1 MALRKDPEA
10 APRPDERPAPQ
21 GRHSRPKPFGGRL
34 RLPTLR
40 FSGAAMAMSTVVGLS
55 IATTWLLN
63 EQQAVGRRAGF
74 ATVGATPPPAPGTD
88 GDSRA
93 HSDAGHSPAAGA
105 EPSVRAIGPGTGTP
119 GSRNAE
125 RTTPP
130 PLAGQAPTPAP
141 TATAAP
147 SATAAAPSA
156 PAPVPPPSAGPTP
169 EGLRPPGGLT
179 EAECLLQS
187 TASPGPVGPQFGP
200 PGIGARP
207 FGPPL
212 VQSPPAV
219 PPAMTQSAV
228 TGPAAPLSVPGQ
240 SVSQQSVPQQF
251 VPRPGA
257 AVPAPARPAGPG
269 TPSATAPAQGA
280 ARPHAAHPYAPGQ
293 NPADPFPADRFPV
306 GPHAAGQYSTA
317 QHATGQNPTAQD
329 PTAQNPADAQAP
341 DLALTGAAS
350 VRSLGQDGTRHL
362 LGLTVTEPLT
372 ALQAEFRLSPAEVVH
387 GTTAWTNLA
396 GAVMTT
402 SQEHGARVY
411 RFASPV
417 GVDVPPGQYTF
428 GVRGVLPA
436 AGPGRAKAETW
447 TASAFGILDPRAVAA
462 IGAFEAVPAGPVAPG
477 APSAPAARPSL
488 VPGR

>member
-1 MALRKDPEA
+1 MALRKDTEA

-74 ATVGATPPPAPGTD
+74 ATVGATPPPAPGAD
-88 GDSRA
+88 GDART
-93 HSDAGHSPAAGA
+93 HSDSGHSPAAGA

-147 SATAAAPSA
+147 SATAPAPSA
-156 PAPVPPPSAGPTP
+156 PAPLPPSGSPAP

-179 EAECLLQS
+179 EAECLLHS

-228 TGPAAPLSVPGQ
+228 TAPTAPQSVPQQ
-240 SVSQQSVPQQF
+240 SVSQQF
-251 VPRPGA
+251 VPRPGSA
-257 AVPAPARPAGPG
+257 LPAPARPAGPG

-280 ARPHAAHPYAPGQ
+280 ARPHAAKPRPAHPYTPGQ
-293 NPADPFPADRFPV
+293 NPADRFPADRFPV
-306 GPHAAGQYSTA
+306 GPHAADQYP
-317 QHATGQNPTAQD
+317 TGQNPAG
-329 PTAQNPADAQAP
+329 AEAP

-372 ALQAEFRLSPAEVVH
+372 ALQAEFRLSPSEVVH

-417 GVDVPPGQYTF
+417 GVDVPPG
-428 GVRGVLPA
+428 
-436 AGPGRAKAETW
+436 E
-447 TASAFGILDPRAVAA
+447 
-462 IGAFEAVPAGPVAPG
+462 
-477 APSAPAARPSL
+477 
-488 VPGR
+488 